1 MIGSLCG
8 KEEGK
13 PKVNLLHFQTG
24 RPDLDEALGG
34 KARRAEYWHSSIKG
48 APAFF
53 CHQLPMACAAAV
65 GAGIVGLLVG
75 KAGDAAL
82 LDKVWDT
89 SGLET
94 QTLAKVTGSGPS
106 QFLIFFS

>member
-1 MIGSLCG
+1 MGRKRGSRKLTCYIFRQAGQIWMRPWEERQGGRNIGIVAS
-8 KEEGK
+8 
-13 PKVNLLHFQTG
+13 KVPLFSSATNFPWPAPQT
-24 RPDLDEALGG
+24 
-34 KARRAEYWHSSIKG
+34 
-48 APAFF
+48 
-53 CHQLPMACAAAV
+53 V
-65 GAGIVGLLVG
+65 GAGIGGLLVG
-75 KAGDAAL
+75 KAGDTAL